1 MSFEHLVKISHKPLL
16 INFTLAGA
24 LSDVNSA
31 CDGHDDMH
39 DNDDNTS
46 LSSRASSRVFDSDA
60 LMSLDSMSVLYDS
73 EYDNCCRT
81 DDDLGL
87 PPTAMQHIHAANIR
101 SVSQSIMRNFGQ
113 PRSETDS
120 DV

>member
-1 MSFEHLVKISHKPLL
+1 M
-16 INFTLAGA
+16 
-24 LSDVNSA
+24 SDVNSV

-39 DNDDNTS
+39 DGDDNTS

-87 PPTAMQHIHAANIR
+87 PPTPMQHIHAANIR